1 MAVKKLLDE
10 NSLVAIKKY
19 VDTKGGKVDD
29 VKVNGTSILSN
40 KIANIAVDGTYSAT
54 ANKIASVATVTGA
67 INALDVT
74 NITGFGAG
82 KTLATLKEED
92 GKISAT
98 FQDISIT
105 ESQIKDFGTY
115 VPASRKVAGLPLSAD
130 ITKDALVGAL
140 GLTNNIVFVGVSTTD
155 PKGATGATV
164 AGHTTWSKGEVVLYG
179 DKEYILTGTSNKAAD
194 WTELGD
200 EGSHALKTIT
210 ISAGSGLTGG
220 GTLEANRTISHAV
233 PAGAGTKA
241 SGFYKFSTDSFGHVN
256 GTTGVA
262 KADLTGLGV
271 ADDSLVVHLAGTE
284 TITGDKF
291 VKGALQIADG
301 NGYISFGPDDSVGAS
316 HGYIKTTPDGNG
328 VYNTL
333 TINSEKISLDATNGL
348 VKEPDSAFGA
358 VLPSTVGWT
367 ATRTLATLNDIPL
380 VTGFVKGP
388 ATATNGHIAVFDGTT
403 GKLIKD
409 GSTALSTVTSHIGDT
424 GIHVTT
430 ANKSAWNA
438 KLKYVRLTEVAS
450 ATTDDAY
457 QKLQQSI
464 DGTTYTDIA
473 STLSYNEAWAI
484 LTAAA

>member
-40 KIANIAVDGTYSAT
+40 KVANIAVDGTYSAT
-54 ANKIASVATVTGA
+54 TNKVASVATVTGA

-105 ESQIKDFGTY
+105 VSQISNFGTY
-115 VPASRKVAGLPLSAD
+115 VPTSRKVAGLPLSAD

-179 DKEYILTGTSNKAAD
+179 DKEYILTGTSNKATD

-256 GTTGVA
+256 GTANVA
-262 KADLTGLGV
+262 LADLTGLGV
-271 ADDSLVVHLAGTE
+271 ADNEKVVHLAGTE

-291 VKGALQIADG
+291 VKGALQIVDG
-301 NGYISFGPDDSVGAS
+301 NGYISFGPGDSVGAS
-316 HGYIKTTPDGNG
+316 HGFIKTTPDEVGS
-328 VYNTL
+328 YDTL
-333 TINSEKISLDATNGL
+333 IINNKRICLDAPLGL
-348 VKEPDSAFGA
+348 VREASSLYGAILPD
-358 VLPSTVGWT
+358 TTGWT
-367 ATRTLATLNDIPL
+367 ATKTLATLDDIPL

-438 KLKYVRLTEVAS
+438 KLKDVKLAEVAG
-450 ATTDDAY
+450 ATTNDAY
-457 QKLQQSI
+457 QKLQQST